1 MVIILNIFNYN
12 NFNIEQKSNNF
23 QIQTNRKNA
32 STQTDPK
39 LLYIEEEKDTIELN
53 TNYFK
58 TRKDSPDLIRDK
70 IFKFFNKMLYEWIL
84 STKTSKDDIEIIRYS
99 FKNNKKF
106 IVESMKKY
114 LKELFVK
121 ENQISAVN
129 KINNE
134 LLKNKLERKYEDI
147 YKIFISEQNINIGN
161 FYDNFK
167 FLKDFLK
174 DMEEKNEK
182 KEYIDKV
189 KDIALRYEEW
199 KGKKIHFSK

>member
-12 NFNIEQKSNNF
+12 NSNIEQKSNNF
-23 QIQTNRKNA
+23 QTQTNKKNA

-39 LLYIEEEKDTIELN
+39 FLYIEEEKDTIELN

-129 KINNE
+129 KIKNE

-147 YKIFISEQNINIGN
+147 YKIFISEQNANIGN

>member
-12 NFNIEQKSNNF
+12 NSNIEQKSKNF
-23 QIQTNRKNA
+23 QIQTNKKNA

-39 LLYIEEEKDTIELN
+39 FLYIEEEKDTIELN

-134 LLKNKLERKYEDI
+134 LLKNKLERKYEDL
-147 YKIFISEQNINIGN
+147 YKIFISEQNANIGN

>member
-12 NFNIEQKSNNF
+12 NFNVEQKSNNF